1 MAAIATVFA
10 MEPEMILMDEPTTA
24 VPQSTAGGHRMEPP
38 LCQQSPNRIIQ
49 DSGGCRFTPASA

>member
-38 LCQQSPNRIIQ
+38 CAGNLRI
-49 DSGGCRFTPASA
+49 A

>member
-10 MEPEMILMDEPTTA
+10 MEPEMILMDEQTPA

-38 LCQQSPNRIIQ
+38 CAGNLRIE
-49 DSGGCRFTPASA
+49 

>member
-10 MEPEMILMDEPTTA
+10 MEPEMILMDEQTPA

-38 LCQQSPNRIIQ
+38 LCQQSQHRIIQ
-49 DSGGCRFTPASA
+49 DSGVCRFTLAYA